1 MPPEVLAQVELVNGV
16 GLARETQALPG
27 KPVSTLPLQGKG
39 FQPSGTQH
47 SCFGN
52 CAELSLNVSRGPGF
66 LVCWCAAQK
75 IYDPVSLDK
84 QIETNIG
91 WFGPERQ

>member
-1 MPPEVLAQVELVNGV
+1 
-16 GLARETQALPG
+16 
-27 KPVSTLPLQGKG
+27 VSTLP
-39 FQPSGTQH
+39 FQCKEFEPSGTQH

-66 LVCWCAAQK
+66 LVCWSAAQK
-75 IYDPVSLDK
+75 IYDLVSLDK
-84 QIETNIG
+84 QIATNIG